1 MSSSDEKLAALKAA
15 HALNPHPETVLD
27 PTFGGSEPFFDPR
40 DLVQVKYEML
50 RRVHLEKQPVTTTT
64 AAFGFSRP
72 SFYTAQAAWQAGGL
86 PGLLPARSG
95 PRAGHKLTDEIVA
108 FLKEYRLQHPQ
119 VSTQQLVELLQERY
133 SLRVHPRSVERAL
146 VRLGKKL

>member
-1 MSSSDEKLAALKAA
+1 MSASAEKLAALKAA

-27 PTFGGSEPFFDPR
+27 QAFNGNEPFFDPH

-50 RRVHLEKQPVTTTT
+50 RRVHLEKQSVTTTV

-72 SFYTAQAAWQAGGL
+72 SFYAAQAAWQAEGL

-95 PRAGHKLTDEIVA
+95 PRSGHKLTDEIVV
-108 FLKEYRLQHPQ
+108 FLKTYRLEHPQ
-119 VSTQQLVELLQERY
+119 VPAQQLVALLQERY
-133 SLRVHPRSVERAL
+133 GLRVHPRSVERAL
-146 VRLGKKL
+146 SRPGKKQ